1 MILSTELARVFILMD
16 KGQKI
21 TLDDPEPRWSVD
33 AVLNFYAN
41 IYPILTTS
49 KISAPIIR
57 DDKVEYVFESV
68 MGTKG

>member
-21 TLDDPEPRWSVD
+21 SLDDPEPRWSVD